1 MATIKA
7 TAPAKVNLTLHVTG
21 RRDDGYHLLDSL
33 VVFAGVCDQLSATS
47 SPDMRISVSGPFS
60 PGVPNDD
67 SNLMMRA
74 AIALQRVRGVEMGA
88 ALTLEKHLPHA
99 AGIGSGSSDAA
110 LTLAMLAELWGVAP
124 LPANAPEVVAL
135 GADVPVCLQAPA
147 PTRMT
152 GIGETLSD
160 VPRLPNCALV
170 LVRPPVEVPTAA
182 VFQALTSRDGSGM
195 DDLPQGLDYDGFAQW
210 LSAQRNDLQAPA
222 ETIAPEITHAIA
234 ALRALP
240 AVSFAG
246 MSGSGATCY
255 GLVKDMATA
264 RQVARRMQVAHMN
277 WWVAP
282 AAVLQPA

>member
-21 RRDDGYHLLDSL
+21 QRDDGYHLLDSL
-33 VVFAGVCDQLSATS
+33 VVFADVCDQLSATTA
-47 SPDMRISVSGPFS
+47 PDLKINVSGPFS
-60 PGVPNDD
+60 PGVPSDD

-74 AIALQRVRGVEMGA
+74 ALALQQARGVELGA

-110 LTLAMLAELWGVAP
+110 LTLAMLAELWDVAP
-124 LPANAPEVVAL
+124 LPADAPEVVAL

-152 GIGETLSD
+152 GIGETLSP
-160 VPRLPNCALV
+160 VSRLPDCALV
-170 LVRPPVEVPTAA
+170 MVRPPVDVPTAD
-182 VFQALTSRDGSGM
+182 VFKGLANRDGSAM
-195 DDLPQGLDYDGFAQW
+195 DDLPDGLDYDGFAAW
-210 LSAQRNDLQAPA
+210 LAAQRNDLQSSAQ
-222 ETIAPEITHAIA
+222 TIAPAIA
-234 ALRALP
+234 EVISALQAQP

-246 MSGSGATCY
+246 MSGSGATCF

-264 RQVARRMQVAHMN
+264 RQIARIVQVAHMN

-282 AAVLQPA
+282 AALLQPA